1 MRRHRDIARLDAVVD
16 QATRMAL
23 APELDAEHLV
33 GTAEVIAVGGF
44 AQPAPLTGGLAGL
57 PTSGLGTIVL
67 AGLVTRIGNEKLGAT
82 AAFAS
87 GLLAAHR
94 EPLLK
99 EAQPGRKRKKK
110 NRKKTKSEEGRTN
123 LA

>member
-1 MRRHRDIARLDAVVD
+1 
-16 QATRMAL
+16 MAL
-23 APELDAEHLV
+23 APELDAAHLI
-33 GTAEVIAVGGF
+33 GTAEVVPVGGF

-67 AGLVTRIGNEKLGAT
+67 AALVTRIGNEKLGAT
-82 AAFAS
+82 VAFAS

-94 EPLLK
+94 EPHLK

>member
-1 MRRHRDIARLDAVVD
+1 
-16 QATRMAL
+16 MAL
-23 APELDAEHLV
+23 APKFDAEDLV
-33 GTAEVIAVGGF
+33 GSAEVVAVAGL
-44 AQPAPLTGGLAGL
+44 AQPPPLAGGLAGQ

-67 AGLVTRIGNEKLGAT
+67 AGFVAWIGNEKLGAT

-94 EPLLK
+94 EPQLK

-110 NRKKTKSEEGRTN
+110 NRKKTESEEGRKS
-123 LA
+123 LE

>member
-1 MRRHRDIARLDAVVD
+1 
-16 QATRMAL
+16 MAL
-23 APELDAEHLV
+23 APELDAAHLV
-33 GTAEVIAVGGF
+33 GTAEVVAVAGL

-94 EPLLK
+94 EPQLK
-99 EAQPGRKRKKK
+99 EVASARKRKKK
-110 NRKKTKSEEGRTN
+110 NRKKTKPEEGRKD
-123 LA
+123 LG